1 MDYYFSKRISGLA
14 PSAIREILKATQ
26 NPDIIPL
33 AAGNPDVATFPMKEV
48 KKMYERPSMNR
59 ILVQIEDGFI
69 AASGDEIKASQTT
82 VSIEEQKGED
92 AFTVTG
98 WE

>member
-1 MDYYFSKRISGLA
+1 
-14 PSAIREILKATQ
+14 
-26 NPDIIPL
+26 
-33 AAGNPDVATFPMKEV
+33 MKEV

-69 AASGDEIKASQTT
+69 AASGDEIKASRTT

>member
-1 MDYYFSKRISGLA
+1 
-14 PSAIREILKATQ
+14 
-26 NPDIIPL
+26 
-33 AAGNPDVATFPMKEV
+33 MKEV

-69 AASGDEIKASQTT
+69 AASGDPIVGDKNTK
-82 VSIEEQKGED
+82 VSIERQGGFDDGDIEIS
-92 AFTVTG
+92 G

>member
-1 MDYYFSKRISGLA
+1 
-14 PSAIREILKATQ
+14 
-26 NPDIIPL
+26 
-33 AAGNPDVATFPMKEV
+33 MKEV